1 MKYKAPVLSIVL
13 YILAAILLI
22 YTVWAAVYSIG
33 FISDLIQQNQLIMQ
47 GNEFDIV
54 SFFMTGV
61 VQYLIYTAILFAL
74 GWMHH
79 KNILDQED
87 EFDFE
92 DDIEVSENY
101 DEPESEE
108 AFEN

>member
-61 VQYLIYTAILFAL
+61 VQYLVYTAILFAL
-74 GWMHH
+74 GWMYH
-79 KNILDQED
+79 KNLLDQED
-87 EFDFE
+87 DFDGEEDVVVFE
-92 DDIEVSENY
+92 DNDEAVKEDVSI
-101 DEPESEE
+101 S
-108 AFEN
+108 